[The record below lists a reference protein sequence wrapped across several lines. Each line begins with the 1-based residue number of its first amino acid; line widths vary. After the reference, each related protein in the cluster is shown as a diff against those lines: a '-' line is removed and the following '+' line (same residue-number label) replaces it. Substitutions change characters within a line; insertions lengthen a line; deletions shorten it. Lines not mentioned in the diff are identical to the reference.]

1 MSLIN
6 IFYSFY
12 FDYLT
17 NLKSYITVLLFSLTV
32 GFLLFYF
39 GKKNKTNINVYE
51 QLILIFLIY
60 FLISAFFCIPFY
72 LSSYNIPLI
81 DSYFES
87 ISGLTGTGFTIFDEV
102 KRIDEPLLLW
112 RSSSQWLGGFYF
124 LIFLVLVFSNK
135 QINFKFLDF
144 TYNLENKINFSPNL
158 LSVTSRIF
166 FIYLLL
172 TFFVFFIFLLSGMR
186 LFTSLNMTM
195 TVISSGGFIPS
206 NSLDE
211 IVKNNIQYSAL
222 CLSFLISILN
232 FYIFYNI
239 FFGRD
244 KFKEHTEDL
253 YIFIIIIIFST
264 IFYFFNDFDLISVLA
279 SVLSSLS
286 TSGIGTVS
294 VPSNFGLYF
303 IVLTLIGGSVLSTSS
318 GLKFIRIYI
327 LFKAFLMEIYK
338 SVKPNVVLNTKIMFT
353 EKKINSENIKISF
366 LIFILFFFSLFILSS
381 ILLTDFLNFENS
393 FKLSILT
400 LTNTVSSNIYGMDK
414 IEFQNLFT
422 FSKISLIMF
431 MIIAK
436 VEMLTVFLLFRKLFL
451 KN

>member
-1 MSLIN
+1 MNLKSCFYYLGLSCFPISLMSLIN

-294 VPSNFGLYF
+294 VPSNF
-303 IVLTLIGGSVLSTSS
+303 
-318 GLKFIRIYI
+318 
-327 LFKAFLMEIYK
+327 
-338 SVKPNVVLNTKIMFT
+338 
-353 EKKINSENIKISF
+353 
-366 LIFILFFFSLFILSS
+366 
-381 ILLTDFLNFENS
+381 
-393 FKLSILT
+393 
-400 LTNTVSSNIYGMDK
+400 
-414 IEFQNLFT
+414 
-422 FSKISLIMF
+422 
-431 MIIAK
+431 
-436 VEMLTVFLLFRKLFL
+436 
-451 KN
+451 